1 MKKVLTVLAVSI
13 FIFSCRKNDKPD
25 SQTAYALNGLFK
37 METSFS
43 SDPENFL
50 FENGRVFYGN
60 EAGNIHATIATGSN
74 LNINSTTYTYDAGT
88 QKIKFDYSGRKW
100 EGTYVP
106 ATGKIINGVIKSSN
120 GLVTTGAFNGQ
131 KHIPGTSGSNL
142 LKGHWKGVY
151 GPGDNLYN
159 LIIEDNS
166 MVVVAGYENSLM
178 CNDNTYI
185 GLSLNPPAFSDK
197 TITCIYQYIG
207 GAVYSLQATYNPSTG
222 KLEGTWG
229 IGSNVSGGGTI
240 VLTPQNID

>member
-1 MKKVLTVLAVSI
+1 MKKILTVFAVAI
-13 FIFSCRKNDKPD
+13 FAFSCRKNDKPD
-25 SQTAYALNGLFK
+25 PQPVYAFKGLFE
-37 METSFS
+37 MTTSFS

-60 EAGNIHATIATGSN
+60 EAGNIHATIASGSN

-106 ATGKIINGVIKSSN
+106 ATGKIINGVVKSFN
-120 GLVTTGAFNGQ
+120 GLATVGAFNGQ

-151 GPGDNLYN
+151 GPGNNLYN

-166 MVVVAGYENSLM
+166 MIVVAGYENSLM
-178 CNDNTYI
+178 CNNNTGI
-185 GLSLNPPAFSDK
+185 GLSLSRPAINDK

-207 GAVYSLQATYNPSTG
+207 LGTFSMEATYNPSSG

-229 IGSNVSGGGTI
+229 TGTNVSGGGTI
-240 VLTPQNID
+240 VLTPENID